1 MSSKRSDSIS
11 NCWLTLAAAT
21 TTLLLCRA
29 EEEAEEARI
38 AVEEAQAAAAGILGA
53 FSSTTYQ
60 IRYNA
65 SVVIQVRSV
74 PSLHSHSPLPSTHA
88 RTHANAFPGYHYH
101 GLGCIRHDSVRGL
114 HDLNY
119 YATAPLTSF
128 QRVHRT
134 TPYCR
139 GSGDVSLPSVR
150 WRTSVSSLASTGGS

>member
-21 TTLLLCRA
+21 TTVPFTMQSGGGSRGGAHRRGRGAGSCCWDTGRLL
-29 EEEAEEARI
+29 
-38 AVEEAQAAAAGILGA
+38 
-53 FSSTTYQ
+53 FHH
-60 IRYNA
+60 
-65 SVVIQVRSV
+65 V
-74 PSLHSHSPLPSTHA
+74 PDSLQRFRRHPGPLRFFLALT
-88 RTHANAFPGYHYH
+88 FPGYHYH
-101 GLGCIRHDSVRGL
+101 GLDCIRRDSVRGL

-134 TPYCR
+134 TPHCCR

-150 WRTSVSSLASTGGS
+150 WHTSVSSLASTSGS